1 MGAGWVQQLLCLAL
15 TVWTAVSGSA
25 SPLQEDHTFQILHD
39 QSSKCLTAE
48 NDRLSVTS
56 CSPTNNSLWT
66 WGSGHRL
73 FSLGTQKCLGIDI
86 SQPQDPLKLVSCD
99 SKLML
104 WWRCDGLSVSGAS
117 GYGLNVNNGTVTA
130 SMKTTDT
137 WRRNGKSEA
146 ICDVPYHVVYTVDGN
161 SAGKPCEFP
170 FLHKGNWYH
179 DCVYDAEK
187 GQEWCVTSQNFDNKV
202 LVGNCLKP
210 VSGCKG
216 SWTQNSDLE
225 QCYQFNAKSVLK
237 WKEAYMACE
246 SQGADLL
253 SISSPE
259 ELQYF
264 IENEDLPDAIWIG
277 LNRLESSAGWHW
289 SDNSPLT
296 FINWD
301 EGISEFSLIDGSSC
315 GKLNVNSGRFE
326 IFPCDAVLPYVCKK
340 AANETKAEAVDFWHY
355 SETECPANWTA
366 YNGFCFALN
375 DIKTTWEEAELS
387 CKNDTGSLLSFH
399 SLADIEL
406 VVTKFKTAENEN
418 IWSGFQ
424 SRSFPPFFKW
434 SDGTESHFTYWD
446 QNEPLP
452 PFNVT
457 PNCVSFSGQSGR
469 WNVRNCSETL
479 KSICRKPG
487 KVNNA
492 TLSDTGCP
500 QNKDWRKHGEYCYL
514 INTTE
519 VTYEARCS
527 LTITS
532 RFEQEFLNS
541 IIRKQNNIEGK
552 YFWTSLRDVNNTGD
566 YYWETANGAR
576 DPTYSNWNTHQP
588 ASAKGCV
595 AMATGASLG
604 KWEVKDCK
612 TFKALSICKNRI
624 GGAEEEDTPKP
635 PPTTCPDGWKP
646 GTDLYCYKL
655 FHKER
660 LLRQRTWEEA
670 EGICEE
676 FGGHLVSFSHM
687 QDMNN
692 IYALLKSLLGTNN
705 SNKRWIWLGLNK
717 RNLGNWE
724 WSDGRAISS
733 TVLSDFQEEDY
744 SLRDCAAFEVNLPK
758 RMYWMGIMDLA
769 YPETNYRLKPFHCE
783 AQLDWVCQ
791 IPKGTPQKTPDWYQP
806 DWREKMGAA
815 VLIEGSEYWFMSD
828 VKLGYKE
835 AALYCAS
842 NGSELATIDSLSA
855 MKSIQETLKKQVSG
869 QVSELHVLIQNWWIK
884 SSDFRGYHPFVL
896 YRVYGSAGRECHSIS
911 ALSHFPDQFKAVH
924 CNAKLPFICKSQ
936 NISLLEM
943 ETTKV
948 INSSRSCPQNMTLF
962 GNKCLMK
969 VPARFLSFYNA
980 SLYCHS
986 FGGTLP
992 TISDQLEQDYI
1003 TSLSPDLQQKFWI
1016 GLKLALNAYKNTWV
1030 DGSEVTYAN
1039 FHPLLH
1045 GRLKKFPYD
1054 PFNMEKNQQCV
1065 FFLNDPKSTFVG
1077 TWDFTPCSE
1086 EHYVSICQR
1095 DAVNQGPATP
1105 TSVPGD
1111 VKYKEQNYTFVQK
1124 NMTWYEALSECK
1136 SKNME
1141 LVSITDYY
1149 QLSFITATVG
1159 QVGQPMWIGLS
1170 SRDDGIHYRWQDGS
1184 LVTLNRWS
1192 EGTQEGDCTFIAL
1205 DGTWKTESCD
1215 SQIPGAVCYV
1225 PLKKPADKSPDHVD
1239 CPHTIGDTVW
1249 IPYRNNCYAFLLTHK
1264 RWQSSGSRYA
1274 CHALDPDA
1282 YVLSIRDEDE
1292 NQFVFNHLQP
1302 YTDLAKWVWL
1312 GLVYDEKVNSFRWHD
1327 ETFVQFSNWR
1337 DGRPNVTKDNF
1348 YAAMR
1353 LDGFWD
1359 MYPNPKDFQLVY
1371 LQQHSIVACK
1381 IEKGSEGQYIL
1392 PMPSVIPYLDSSYFF
1407 LKKKL
1412 TWTEAVSECKQNDGH
1427 LASVHSE
1434 HQQLLLERYVRQ
1446 DGFPV
1451 WIGLWNNDGTGM
1463 EWSDGSETNYATKH
1477 LESKLNLGNCVHL
1490 DTKGAWKVKNC
1501 SERVDG
1507 AICYKNESAL
1517 QSKLATKD
1525 EQCPKTPG
1533 SGHWVSHKDFCYGFD
1548 VKIYNYSVFNNTEAN
1563 KICQTVDPTAT
1574 LLSIND
1580 EEENDFVSKYLS
1592 SDHYVTQR
1600 IWLGVNSTSAGQKSV
1615 WLDGSAVQYTNWG
1628 SPQKEGTGLCVI
1640 LSPQTGTWS
1649 KVPCAP
1655 GYGRVVCKSPLRS
1668 SGTGAAV
1675 AFAVSLIVVLLIGL
1689 LVYLYRRRH
1698 TFTSSVR
1705 YRRAEDQMESM
1716 IDYS

>member
-15 TVWTAVSGSA
+15 TVWTAVSDSA

-340 AANETKAEAVDFWHY
+340 AANGTKAEAVDFWHY

-692 IYALLKSLLGTNN
+692 IYTLLKSLLGTNN

-855 MKSIQETLKKQVSG
+855 MKSIQETLKKQG
-869 QVSELHVLIQNWWIK
+869 PLTHVSELHVLIQNWWIK
-884 SSDFRGYHPFVL
+884 SSDFR
-896 YRVYGSAGRECHSIS
+896 
-911 ALSHFPDQFKAVH
+911 
-924 CNAKLPFICKSQ
+924 
-936 NISLLEM
+936 
-943 ETTKV
+943 
-948 INSSRSCPQNMTLF
+948 
-962 GNKCLMK
+962 
-969 VPARFLSFYNA
+969 
-980 SLYCHS
+980 
-986 FGGTLP
+986 
-992 TISDQLEQDYI
+992 
-1003 TSLSPDLQQKFWI
+1003 
-1016 GLKLALNAYKNTWV
+1016 
-1030 DGSEVTYAN
+1030 
-1039 FHPLLH
+1039 
-1045 GRLKKFPYD
+1045 
-1054 PFNMEKNQQCV
+1054 
-1065 FFLNDPKSTFVG
+1065 
-1077 TWDFTPCSE
+1077 
-1086 EHYVSICQR
+1086 
-1095 DAVNQGPATP
+1095 VNQGPATP

-1225 PLKKPADKSPDHVD
+1225 PPKKPADKSPDHVD

-1381 IEKGSEGQYIL
+1381 IEKG
-1392 PMPSVIPYLDSSYFF
+1392 
-1407 LKKKL
+1407 
-1412 TWTEAVSECKQNDGH
+1412 
-1427 LASVHSE
+1427 
-1434 HQQLLLERYVRQ
+1434 
-1446 DGFPV
+1446 
-1451 WIGLWNNDGTGM
+1451 
-1463 EWSDGSETNYATKH
+1463 
-1477 LESKLNLGNCVHL
+1477 
-1490 DTKGAWKVKNC
+1490 NC
-1501 SERVDG
+1501 SKGFFKFVNGAFVDRV
-1507 AICYKNESAL
+1507 
-1517 QSKLATKD
+1517 Q
-1525 EQCPKTPG
+1525 
-1533 SGHWVSHKDFCYGFD
+1533 
-1548 VKIYNYSVFNNTEAN
+1548 
-1563 KICQTVDPTAT
+1563 
-1574 LLSIND
+1574 
-1580 EEENDFVSKYLS
+1580 
-1592 SDHYVTQR
+1592 
-1600 IWLGVNSTSAGQKSV
+1600 
-1615 WLDGSAVQYTNWG
+1615 
-1628 SPQKEGTGLCVI
+1628 
-1640 LSPQTGTWS
+1640 
-1649 KVPCAP
+1649 
-1655 GYGRVVCKSPLRS
+1655 
-1668 SGTGAAV
+1668 
-1675 AFAVSLIVVLLIGL
+1675 
-1689 LVYLYRRRH
+1689 
-1698 TFTSSVR
+1698 
-1705 YRRAEDQMESM
+1705 
-1716 IDYS
+1716 